1 MQVNMGSETIV
12 VDGAL
17 VEKDALRIA
26 EAINAYD
33 ENLWLM
39 CLDPDRCEG
48 ITDAPFLVVH
58 KYRDRDE
65 YYPVL
70 RAWKLDDEILVRLQ
84 AADTQR
90 TDVLGNI
97 MSSEET
103 YRKNAQRRFME
114 VRELMKEQTEFIVRS
129 NKNERSITDEI
140 SGDKITFYDDRPAVR
155 GKNNGSKFFT

>member
-1 MQVNMGSETIV
+1 MRVNMGSETIV
-12 VDGAL
+12 VDGSI
-17 VEKDALRIA
+17 VERDALRIA

-39 CLDPDRCEG
+39 CLDPERCDG

-70 RAWKLDDEILVRLQ
+70 RAWKLDDEILVRIQ

-90 TDVLGNI
+90 RDVLGDV
-97 MSSEET
+97 MSSEEN
-103 YRKNAQRRFME
+103 YRKNAQKRFQE
-114 VRELMKEQTEFIVRS
+114 VRELMKEQTEFVVKS
-129 NKNERSITDEI
+129 NKNERSLTDELT
-140 SGDKITFYDDRPAVR
+140 GDKITFYDDRPSVR
-155 GKNNGSKFFT
+155 GNNRGTRHFT